1 MLTVVAVMILGALTI
16 FDSLGQSFDKVDI
29 LLGYE
34 MVERRIY
41 FEGLSCL
48 VVVDVSGCYSLTLT
62 EAGDTTIIAEPR
74 TLKGAIKSLM
84 SDG

>member
-1 MLTVVAVMILGALTI
+1 MILGALTI

-34 MVERRIY
+34 MVERRIC
-41 FEGLSCL
+41 FEGLSCTV

-62 EAGDTTIIAEPR
+62 EAGDTSIIAEPR
-74 TLKGAIKSLM
+74 FEL
-84 SDG
+84 